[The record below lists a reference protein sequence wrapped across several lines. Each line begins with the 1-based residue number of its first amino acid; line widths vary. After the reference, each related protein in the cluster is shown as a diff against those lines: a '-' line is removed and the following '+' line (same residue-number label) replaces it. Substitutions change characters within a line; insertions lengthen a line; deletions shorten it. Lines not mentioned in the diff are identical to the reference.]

1 MKLLLL
7 IAVFITALNP
17 WQEILAAEKV
27 KDPLYGQVFF
37 GQLNLS
43 DNTVEF
49 ETDDE
54 TVLGEIP
61 DSIPYFG
68 AAAQNAW
75 HDGVFGYGWEGGGFF
90 SWKNDSVYYHVS
102 TGGEGTTVRVAVDNQ
117 YWSFE
122 TFFGLFA
129 AFKPHERIRFYAS
142 GGPLFMFASTK
153 AKSVEEPPEVS
164 PASGSSIEIDLNQY
178 HTDFTMGGYVRA
190 GFDIQLEDNFW
201 VGFSARHMKA
211 SLDIPKS
218 LGKFDIDGDVY
229 FLTITKKM

>member
-7 IAVFITALNP
+7 IAVFIAALNP

-153 AKSVEEPPEVS
+153 AKRRR
-164 PASGSSIEIDLNQY
+164 ATGSITRQRQQHRNRFKPIPYGFHDGWL
-178 HTDFTMGGYVRA
+178 RA
-190 GFDIQLEDNFW
+190 G
-201 VGFSARHMKA
+201 GF
-211 SLDIPKS
+211 
-218 LGKFDIDGDVY
+218 
-229 FLTITKKM
+229 